1 MKNII
6 LVVLLIAIVPLQAQ
20 DTIVISKSMLPGK
33 VAIGNLGIKAS
44 QKAYESVRADYH
56 QSRAVFLPSITVSH
70 TGITTTNPLMAFGS
84 KLNQEVLTQ
93 ADFNP
98 ALLNDPPHTESFST
112 LLEIQQPLINLDRL
126 YEREAAR
133 AKMEA
138 FALQSNRTA
147 EHMQLEASKAY
158 LQLQLAYK
166 GVEVL
171 KKTDVMAKSNLN
183 LAHQYFEQG
192 LLQKSDLL
200 NVEIRANMTANQLQ
214 LAKSAVKDAS
224 DYLAFLLNEE
234 GKSTYKPA
242 EALES
247 DFVREQFSSSLH
259 LLRKDIQAIEK
270 GTEAYEKMILS
281 RKMAFLPRLNAFG
294 NYQLY
299 DDAIF
304 GASAKGY
311 LVGAQLT
318 WNLYDGSNSSGKLER
333 ARAEYQKAQLEA
345 EEYKKRSQLELDKA
359 IRQLYD
365 ADNKAS
371 LSKLV
376 RQQAEQAYHIRRN
389 RFEQGME
396 KTTDLLMAESL
407 LQQKELESL
416 QAVFEYNLTK
426 QYLQF
431 LTK

>member
-6 LVVLLIAIVPLQAQ
+6 LLLLLTVIAPLQAQ
-20 DTIVISKSMLPGK
+20 DTVVIAKSMVLGK
-33 VAIGNLGIKAS
+33 AALGNLSIKAS

-56 QSRAVFLPSITVSH
+56 QGRAVFLPNITVSH

-98 ALLNDPPHTESFST
+98 ALLNDPAPTESFST
-112 LLEIQQPLINLDRL
+112 LLEIQQPLINLDRF
-126 YEREAAR
+126 YERAAAR

-138 FALQSNRTA
+138 VALQSGRTA
-147 EHMQLEASKAY
+147 EHIQLEVSKAY

-171 KKTDVMAKSNLN
+171 KKTDVTAKSNLD
-183 LAHQYFEQG
+183 LANRYFEQG

-200 NVEIRANMTANQLQ
+200 NVAIRANMTANQLL

-247 DFVREQFSSSLH
+247 DVVREQFSSGLQ
-259 LLRKDIQAIEK
+259 LLRKDIQAMEK
-270 GTEAYEKMILS
+270 GTQAYEKMILS

-294 NYQLY
+294 SYQIY
-299 DDAIF
+299 DDNIF
-304 GASAKGY
+304 GSSAKGY
-311 LVGAQLT
+311 LLGAQLT
-318 WNLYDGSNSSGKLER
+318 WNVYDGSSSAGKLER
-333 ARAEYQKAQLEA
+333 ARADYQKAQIEA

-359 IRQLYD
+359 IRQLND
-365 ADNKAS
+365 ADNKVS

-396 KTTDLLMAESL
+396 KTADLLMAESL

-416 QAVFEYNLTK
+416 QAVYEYNLTK